1 MYVLNKFGLK
11 IEILESL
18 SYKSELGISFK
29 RSLGR
34 FNKDDVIKDIKKA
47 RLWYNQKKIIDSLPI
62 DSRIKSIGS
71 AIIKFDKFYPE
82 VNFSSVF
89 NDILGFRAV
98 CADYSEVLELE
109 LEKDIRIVDMSKW
122 KSNDEG
128 YRGIHVYYQ
137 RDNFHYPI
145 EIQLN
150 TYYDRQFNG
159 WMHDKFY
166 KRGFGNNIGQILRKE
181 YEGGKI
187 RSRKEFEE
195 VLKYVLFNC
204 KKD

>member
-1 MYVLNKFGLK
+1 MYVLNKFGLE

-34 FNKDDVIKDIKKA
+34 FNKDDVIRDIKKA
-47 RLWYNQKKIIDSLPI
+47 RLWYNQQKIIDSLPI

-71 AIIKFDKFYPE
+71 AIIKFDKHYPD

-109 LEKDIRIVDMSKW
+109 LEKDIRIVDMSKG
-122 KSNDEG
+122 KSNDDG

-150 TYYDRQFNG
+150 TYYDRQFND

-166 KRGFGNNIGQILRKE
+166 KRGFDNNIGQILRKE
-181 YEGGKI
+181 YEDGKI